1 MSKITFPKDFLWGVA
16 TASYQI
22 EGAWKEDGKGESIW
36 DRFSHI
42 PKKVANGDTG
52 DVACD
57 HYHLYPEDVKLLKEL
72 GVKTYRLS
80 ISWPR
85 IFPEGKG
92 QPNEKGMEFYKNL
105 IKLLVENDIKPAVT
119 LYHWDLPQKLQ
130 DIGGWANRE
139 VVDYYEQYARYV
151 FKELGDLVPI
161 WITHNEPWVVSFIG
175 NWEGR
180 HAPGITDFSTALQ
193 VSHHLLLSHG
203 KAVRAYREMG
213 FEGEI
218 GITLNLVPVY
228 PDPSSHNEEDAAA
241 AIRRDGFQNRWF
253 LDPVFK
259 GRYPADMI
267 NWYSKK
273 VVVPVITQEDLDIIS
288 TPVDFLG
295 INYYMPGYIKA
306 DPDAWPLELKHV
318 FTGKDRTAMGWE
330 IYPEGLYDLL
340 VRLHKDYNGI
350 KIMVTENGA
359 AFNDIVNREGKVED
373 DNRLD
378 FLYKHFIQ
386 AYRAI
391 QDGVNLTGYY
401 VWSFMDNFEW
411 AEGYAKRF
419 GITYVDYKTQKRII
433 KKSGHWYK
441 EVIKNNG
448 FEVQF
453 EVGLR

>member
-295 INYYMPGYIKA
+295 INYYAPGYIKA

-448 FEVQF
+448 FEV
-453 EVGLR
+453 

>member
-448 FEVQF
+448 FEV
-453 EVGLR
+453 

>member
-295 INYYMPGYIKA
+295 INYYAPGYIKA